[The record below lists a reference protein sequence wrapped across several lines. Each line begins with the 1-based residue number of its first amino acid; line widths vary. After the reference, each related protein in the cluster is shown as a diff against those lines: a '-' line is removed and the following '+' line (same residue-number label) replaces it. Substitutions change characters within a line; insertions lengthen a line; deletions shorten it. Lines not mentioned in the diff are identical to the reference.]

1 MLQISYNVQSQD
13 WKKKFPLYKKHITQT
28 VNLTIKTLG
37 INLSRNISVSFLLT
51 SNENI
56 KNLNQKYRKRN
67 MPTNVLSFP
76 MKVDIGDYFVLGDI
90 VLASEVLLKE
100 SIELNIKK
108 YDHLSRMTIHG
119 MLHLFGYDHQT
130 NKQFNEMN
138 KLEKII
144 FESL

>member
-90 VLASEVLLKE
+90 VLASEVL
-100 SIELNIKK
+100 
-108 YDHLSRMTIHG
+108 
-119 MLHLFGYDHQT
+119 
-130 NKQFNEMN
+130 
-138 KLEKII
+138 
-144 FESL
+144 